1 MKNIAILIS
10 AFFVLIMTGCGTW
23 MTQVDEAV
31 NNRINSQEQEKT
43 DKKREK
49 IIYDSNSTKL

>member
-1 MKNIAILIS
+1 
-10 AFFVLIMTGCGTW
+10 

-49 IIYDSNSTKL
+49 IIYDSDSTKL